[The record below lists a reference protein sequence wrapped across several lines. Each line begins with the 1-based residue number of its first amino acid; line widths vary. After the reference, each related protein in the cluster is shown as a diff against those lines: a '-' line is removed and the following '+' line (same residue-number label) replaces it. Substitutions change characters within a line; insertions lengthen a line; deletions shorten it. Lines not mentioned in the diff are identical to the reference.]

1 MESTSLA
8 TAMDVHYGWKFFGCL
23 FRKTVDCSHSS
34 RVAAECS
41 DQESDVSEH
50 SLLCL
55 PFADQFGFEGIV
67 AGVEIRPELFGRLW
81 DGLSLIGEALGEM
94 QGGGGSGHCDAVQ
107 KGSACFD
114 V

>member
-1 MESTSLA
+1 
-8 TAMDVHYGWKFFGCL
+8 
-23 FRKTVDCSHSS
+23 
-34 RVAAECS
+34 
-41 DQESDVSEH
+41 
-50 SLLCL
+50 
-55 PFADQFGFEGIV
+55 
-67 AGVEIRPELFGRLW
+67 LFGRLW